1 MAQEITLNAS
11 LAYEDSEGTD
21 TTMQV
26 VDLIANVATKKLIRA
41 KQSIGIT
48 EEAIV
53 LGEVTS
59 PAWAMFINRDETNFI
74 NLKVATSGAIFAKLL
89 PGKFALL
96 PLGSGAQAPFA
107 IADTAACQLEYLIIM
122 T

>member
-21 TTMQV
+21 PTMQV